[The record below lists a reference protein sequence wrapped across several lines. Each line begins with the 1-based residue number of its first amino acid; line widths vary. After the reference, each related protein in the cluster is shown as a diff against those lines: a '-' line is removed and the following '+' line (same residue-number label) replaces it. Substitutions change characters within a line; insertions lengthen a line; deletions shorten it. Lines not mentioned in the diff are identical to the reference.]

1 MTELAQF
8 SAEFAGIGDLLERQ
22 AARYRRA
29 HGLGQGGSMTTELA
43 RELLASIQCTLALS
57 PEAHGSLDRRLS
69 DGQAVLLAKLEAA
82 RKRLALAAATAGL
95 AR

>member
-29 HGLGQGGSMTTELA
+29 MDWG
-43 RELLASIQCTLALS
+43 R
-57 PEAHGSLDRRLS
+57 
-69 DGQAVLLAKLEAA
+69 AA
-82 RKRLALAAATAGL
+82 P
-95 AR
+95 